1 MKIRVI
7 ERLVSFIKRQ
17 ERPFKVNTIRAALQ
31 YFFVSLT
38 QRYQPIYIVGLGADS
53 LQLGLANGIGGVA
66 GAVISLPTGWLADK
80 HGIRRMFLVGTPLA
94 ALGSLIFAL
103 SPDWLTTIPALLITM
118 LALQILMTVCPMVCG
133 RYLKT
138 KERAMGMQLCD
149 TLVAIPGIISPLI
162 GAIIITE
169 FGGLTPEGIRPLY
182 VLQAI
187 GFLLIFFVVLRYY
200 RDTVEKKGSSRLG
213 SEMGF
218 LENMR
223 KVFARGKNVK
233 RWILY
238 RALSDTSWYVS
249 LIYLPLFVAEVK
261 GADQF
266 VLGGMTTA
274 SMILPLLLSIP
285 MGWLADTIGRKKVIY
300 IVTPFYALSI
310 LLLISATNFTTLII
324 SGFLQGFF
332 MLGLVTQGAMT
343 QEFVPTYLLGTWWG
357 VLSLLSGGIS
367 IIGPIIGGIIWSFFG
382 PVFVFL
388 LILSIEASKITLLWL
403 SIPETL
409 KMKSI

>member
-1 MKIRVI
+1 
-7 ERLVSFIKRQ
+7 
-17 ERPFKVNTIRAALQ
+17 
-31 YFFVSLT
+31 
-38 QRYQPIYIVGLGADS
+38 
-53 LQLGLANGIGGVA
+53 
-66 GAVISLPTGWLADK
+66 
-80 HGIRRMFLVGTPLA
+80 
-94 ALGSLIFAL
+94 
-103 SPDWLTTIPALLITM
+103 
-118 LALQILMTVCPMVCG
+118 MVCG
-133 RYLKT
+133 SYLKT
-138 KERAMGMQLCD
+138 EERAMGMQLCD
-149 TLVAIPGIISPLI
+149 TLAAIPGIISPMI
-162 GAIIITE
+162 GAMIITE

-182 VLQAI
+182 VLQVI

-200 RDTVEKKGSSRLG
+200 RDTVEKKDSSRLW

-218 LENMR
+218 RENMR
-223 KVFARGKNVK
+223 EVLVRGKNVK

-238 RALSDTSWYVS
+238 RALSDISWFVS

-300 IVTPFYALSI
+300 VITPFYAISI
-310 LLLISATNFTTLII
+310 LLLISATNSTTLII

-332 MLGLVTQGAMT
+332 MLGLVTQGAMS
-343 QEFVPTYLLGTWWG
+343 QEFVPTHLLGTWWG
-357 VLSLLSGGIS
+357 VLSLLSGVTS
-367 IIGPIIGGIIWSFFG
+367 VIGPIIGGIIWSFLG

-388 LILSIEASKITLLWL
+388 LILSMEVSKITLLRL

-409 KMKSI
+409 KMKSA

>member
-1 MKIRVI
+1 LKIRAI
-7 ERLVSFIKRQ
+7 TRMISFIKRQ
-17 ERPFKVNTIRAALQ
+17 ERPFKVNTLRAALQ

-53 LQLGLANGIGGVA
+53 LQLGFANSIGGVA

-103 SPDWLTTIPALLITM
+103 SPDWLTTILALLITT

-149 TLVAIPGIISPLI
+149 TLVAIPGIISPMI

-182 VLQAI
+182 VLQII
-187 GFLLIFFVVLRYY
+187 GFLLIFFMVLRYY
-200 RDTVEKKGSSRLG
+200 KDTVEKKSSSKLESG
-213 SEMGF
+213 IGF

-233 RWILY
+233 RWIIY
-238 RALSDTSWYVS
+238 RALSDTSWSVS
-249 LIYLPLFVAEVK
+249 LIYLPLFVAKIK

-310 LLLISATNFTTLII
+310 LLLISSTNSITLII
-324 SGFLQGFF
+324 SGFLQGFLT
-332 MLGLVTQGAMT
+332 LGLVTQGAMS

-357 VLSLLSGGIS
+357 VLSLLSGVIS

-382 PVFVFL
+382 PVFVFF
-388 LILSIEASKITLLWL
+388 LILSIEASKIIILWL